1 MTSWS
6 MEADYFTACN
16 CDWGCPCNFNAP
28 PNEGRCIG
36 WGVWK
41 IIAGTFGRT
50 SLDGTLFALY
60 YMFPGAIEQGQ
71 GTACA
76 YVDSTANAN
85 QQQALET
92 IATGKAG
99 GGIFELF
106 GRELVTKWLPT
117 RTVPIHFD
125 VNDGAGQIRIGDI
138 AEAESA
144 LLAYPDGSV
153 IRPWVELPHGI
164 EYKRGL
170 MTNARRWWWRDRDLS
185 ASYADKYGAAARV
198 KFTEQGCIG

>member
-1 MTSWS
+1 MTSWR

-28 PNEGRCIG
+28 PNEGCCIG
-36 WGVWK
+36 WGVWR
-41 IIAGTFGRT
+41 ITASAFGETNLAGTQ
-50 SLDGTLFALY
+50 FALY

-76 YVDSTANAN
+76 YVDSRANAD
-85 QQQALET
+85 QQQALEM

-106 GRELVTKWLPT
+106 GKELVTTWRPT
-117 RTVPIHFD
+117 KTVPIHFE

-138 AEAESA
+138 AEAEST

-170 MTNARRWWWRDRDLS
+170 MTNARRWWWRDCDL
-185 ASYADKYGAAARV
+185 
-198 KFTEQGCIG
+198 E